1 MSLVVLS
8 AGSPGRA
15 ENRAPP
21 AASPEAWRRLPIATA
36 TRWAVL
42 LALFMSTQYL
52 IQPFVWANW
61 PVGDVL
67 LGWIEVAAE
76 RVLMAMTIA
85 LALVLATRLPARH
98 LPARTLLIAA
108 ASVAGAATG
117 QALLLAAGSAA
128 VRPEASAV
136 LGGIAQWSGL
146 ALCVSGMY
154 YLWARADEAAETA
167 RELELSRSAAEA
179 LRAQAEL
186 QSLRNQIDP
195 HFLFNTLATVRRLK
209 ETDHADG
216 EALLGHLVRFLESTM
231 QGGRPRATVGDEIGL
246 VTSYLAIAAVRM
258 SGRLAVEIDVPED
271 LRGCACPPLA
281 LSTLVENAVKHGI
294 APCAD
299 GGRITVRARRDGS
312 VLELCVEDT
321 GAGMAGAEATPGGC
335 GIGLAN
341 TRARLRALHGGA
353 ASLDIEANVPRGV
366 KARIRLPA

>member
-1 MSLVVLS
+1 M
-8 AGSPGRA
+8 PG
-15 ENRAPP
+15 
-21 AASPEAWRRLPIATA
+21 ASREAWHGLSIAAA

-52 IQPFVWANW
+52 VQPFVWTHW
-61 PVGDVL
+61 PVDDVL
-67 LGWIEVAAE
+67 LGWVEVAAE

-85 LALVLATRLPARH
+85 LALVLATRLPARR

-108 ASVAGAATG
+108 ASVAGAAIG
-117 QALLLAAGSAA
+117 QAILLATGLTA
-128 VRPEASAV
+128 VRAEASAIF
-136 LGGIAQWSGL
+136 GSIAQWSGL

-154 YLWARADEAAETA
+154 YLWESANEAAATT
-167 RELELSRSAAEA
+167 REHELSRSTAEA

-216 EALLGHLVRFLESTM
+216 ERLLGHLVRYLESTL
-231 QGGRPRATVGDEIGL
+231 QSGRPRTTVGDEIGL
-246 VTSYLAIAAVRM
+246 VASYLAIVAVRM
-258 SGRLAVEIDVPED
+258 SGRLAVDIDVPED
-271 LRGCACPPLA
+271 LRRCACPPLT

-299 GGRITVRARRDGS
+299 GGTITVRARRQGTL
-312 VLELCVEDT
+312 LELCVEDT
-321 GAGMAGAEATPGGC
+321 GAGMAAPEATLGGS

-353 ASLDIEANVPRGV
+353 ASLGIEANVPRGV
-366 KARIRLPA
+366 KATIRLPAQEAAA